1 MLTSAFSY
9 TSGCC
14 GRGGEER
21 GGEERGGE
29 ERGGEERGGERR
41 DDTACDTSEVKA
53 EDQEYIIK

>member
-29 ERGGEERGGERR
+29 ERGGEGR

-53 EDQEYIIK
+53 EDQECIIN